1 MNLFQQY
8 DIRKNY
14 ESMNDFEKL
23 KFLEEVRFMLF
34 TTDYEFNN
42 YFFKE
47 NLEEYEF
54 YTMLDKLNSL
64 GNSLMTQ
71 HFIEKHKSILLND
84 LNDNYVDFNIDTEQL
99 LNLNTRLKYIENS
112 QNAYSF

>member
-34 TTDYEFNN
+34 TT

-71 HFIEKHKSILLND
+71 QFIEKHKSILLND